1 MRSHGL
7 VSSRR
12 DGKIVMYALVAL
24 WLAVLADMGTSIAVT
39 LNGLR
44 LFKRGYV

>member
-1 MRSHGL
+1 
-7 VSSRR
+7 
-12 DGKIVMYALVAL
+12 VAL

-44 LFKRGYV
+44 LFNRKRA